1 MMPAKSKA
9 CFKVQDLGRALPTL
23 GENYMFRILTIIL
36 CLIAMPLAA
45 QDKYEGYYYPP
56 ISTTEVFDRVVRA
69 PGVAN
74 KAVRVDFLTQLTKAQ
89 LAAPEAPQYAFFAKG
104 EGSTQMIVVGL
115 DDQTF
120 KTLFRARGVMAQMTA
135 NVRSSPIFQG
145 QNLQFLATF
154 YDLLQILEFDSLVLS
169 DGENWAHKVEFK
181 R

>member
-1 MMPAKSKA
+1 M
-9 CFKVQDLGRALPTL
+9 L
-23 GENYMFRILTIIL
+23 RILTIVL
-36 CLIAMPLAA
+36 CLVALPLAA
-45 QDKYEGYYYPP
+45 QDKYEGYHYPP
-56 ISTTEVFDRVVRA
+56 VTSSEVFDRVVRS

-104 EGSTQMIVVGL
+104 EGSRQLIVIGL

-120 KTLFRARGVMAQMTA
+120 KTLYRARGVMAQMTA

-169 DGENWAHKVEFK
+169 DGDSWAHRVEFK